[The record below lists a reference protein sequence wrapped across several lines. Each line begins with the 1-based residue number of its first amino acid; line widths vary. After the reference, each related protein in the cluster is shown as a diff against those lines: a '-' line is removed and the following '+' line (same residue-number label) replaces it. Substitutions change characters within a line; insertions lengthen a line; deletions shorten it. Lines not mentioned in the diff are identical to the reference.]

1 MKTKLVRSLIFAGLM
16 SCSTAMLVSAAILIL
31 NGVSSENFFASWLKS
46 ILLAWPLVFV
56 SILIIAPLINRLLDK
71 IFSVAED

>member
-1 MKTKLVRSLIFAGLM
+1 
-16 SCSTAMLVSAAILIL
+16 
-31 NGVSSENFFASWLKS
+31 
-46 ILLAWPLVFV
+46 LVFV